1 MMTGEQYRESLRKL
15 NPVIYFE
22 GKQIDIDDPMIAPH
36 VNAAAMTY
44 DAAFDPLG
52 EDLATVESH
61 LDGQKINRWTHIH
74 QSKDDLV
81 KKVKLLRMVAQKTGS
96 CFQRCVGWDALNAL
110 YSTTYDMDQK
120 LGTDYHE
127 RFKKYLKHV
136 QETDVMV
143 AGAMTDPKGDRGLSP
158 SEQVDPDLFVHIV
171 ERRDD
176 GIVVRGAKMH
186 MTGMVN
192 SHEMLVMPTA
202 AMKEEDKD
210 YAVSCAIPVDAP
222 GVIHVFGRQTND
234 SRKYD
239 KMDQG
244 NCRYGIVGGESITIL
259 DDVFVPWDMVFMAGE
274 YEFSGVLVERFATL
288 HRQNYGGCKSG
299 VSDVV
304 TGASAAMAEYNGA
317 GKASHIKDK
326 LIEMMHLTE
335 SLYCCSI
342 ACSAEGGQLASGA
355 YYPDPLLG
363 NIVKQNVTR
372 NIYEIDRLS
381 HDIAGGLIATLPSE
395 KDFDDPEIGDKLKK
409 YLAGSAK
416 YSVEDRYRMARLL
429 ENMTGGT
436 ALVESMHGAGSPQ
449 AQRIMLYRM
458 GNLMGKV
465 KLAQNLA
472 GIDTKKDKKD

>member
-1 MMTGEQYRESLRKL
+1 MMTGNEYRESLRKL
-15 NPVIYFE
+15 KPVIYFE
-22 GKQIDIDDPMIAPH
+22 GKRIMVDDPVIAPH

-44 DAAFDPLG
+44 DAAFDALA
-52 EDLATVESH
+52 EDLATATSH
-61 LDGQKINRWTHIH
+61 ISGERINRWTHIH
-74 QSKDDLV
+74 QSQEDLV
-81 KKVKLLRMVAQKTGS
+81 KKVKLLRMVAQRTGS

-120 LGTDYHE
+120 LRTDYHQ
-127 RFKKYLKHV
+127 RFIKYLEYV
-136 QETDVMV
+136 QKSDIMV
-143 AGAMTDPKGDRGLSP
+143 AGAMTDPKGDRGLAP
-158 SEQVDPDLFVHIV
+158 SQQADPDLFVHIT
-171 ERRDD
+171 ERRED
-176 GIVVRGAKMH
+176 GIVIRGAKMH

-192 SHEMLVMPTA
+192 SHEMLIMPTA
-202 AMKEEDKD
+202 AMKKEDKD

-222 GVIHVFGRQTND
+222 GVTHVFGRQTND
-234 SRKYD
+234 DRKKC

-244 NCRYGIVGGESITIL
+244 NCMYGIVGGEAVTIL
-259 DDVFVPWDMVFMAGE
+259 EDVFVPWDHVFMAGE
-274 YEFSGVLVERFATL
+274 YEFSGSLVERFATL

-335 SLYCCSI
+335 SLYCCSV
-342 ACSAEGGQLASGA
+342 ACSAEGGQLPSGA
-355 YYPDPLLG
+355 YYPDPMLG

-395 KDFDDPEIGDKLKK
+395 QDFEDPEIGRKLKK
-409 YLAGSAK
+409 YLAGKAD
-416 YSVEDRYRMARLL
+416 YPVGDRYRMARLL

-449 AQRIMLYRM
+449 AQRIMMYRM
-458 GNLMGKV
+458 GNLPMKV
-465 KLAQNLA
+465 KLAQRLA
-472 GIDTKKDKKD
+472 GIDREKEKK

>member
-1 MMTGEQYRESLRKL
+1 MMTGNEYRESLRKL
-15 NPVIYFE
+15 KPVIYFE
-22 GKQIDIDDPMIAPH
+22 GKRITVDDPMIAPH

-44 DAAFDPLG
+44 DAAHDALT
-52 EDLATVESH
+52 EDLATATSH
-61 LDGQKINRWTHIH
+61 ISGEKINRWTHIH
-74 QSKDDLV
+74 QSQEDLV
-81 KKVKLLRMVAQKTGS
+81 KKVKLLRMVAQRTGS

-120 LGTDYHE
+120 LGTDYHQ
-127 RFKKYLKHV
+127 RFVKYLEYV
-136 QETDVMV
+136 QKSDIMV
-143 AGAMTDPKGDRGLSP
+143 AGAMTDPKGDRGLAP
-158 SEQVDPDLFVHIV
+158 SQQADPDLFVHIT
-171 ERRDD
+171 ERRED
-176 GIVVRGAKMH
+176 GIVIRGAKMH

-192 SHEMLVMPTA
+192 SHEMLIMPTA
-202 AMKEEDKD
+202 AMKEEDRD

-222 GVIHVFGRQTND
+222 GVTHVFGRQTND
-234 SRKYD
+234 DRKKC

-244 NCRYGIVGGESITIL
+244 NCMYGIVGGEAITIL
-259 DDVFVPWDMVFMAGE
+259 EDVFVPWDKVFMAGE
-274 YEFSGVLVERFATL
+274 YEFSGSLVERFATL

-335 SLYCCSI
+335 SLYCCSV
-342 ACSAEGGQLASGA
+342 ACSAEGGKLPSGA
-355 YYPDPLLG
+355 YYPDPMLG

-395 KDFDDPEIGDKLKK
+395 QDFEDPEIGGKLKK
-409 YLAGSAK
+409 YLAGKAD
-416 YSVEDRYRMARLL
+416 YPVEDRYRMARLL

-449 AQRIMLYRM
+449 AQRIMMYRM
-458 GNLMGKV
+458 GNLPMKV
-465 KLAQNLA
+465 KLAQDLA
-472 GIDTKKDKKD
+472 GIDREKEKK